1 MTTTRLEVIPTPYA
15 DWLGVFGFGIAMS
28 DQLSNF
34 GAVSSWQFSL
44 PPAKYFRN
52 L

>member
-1 MTTTRLEVIPTPYA
+1 MNANRLEAVHTRYFCC
-15 DWLGVFGFGIAMS
+15 LGVFGIAMS
-28 DQLSNF
+28 DQLSDF

-44 PPAKYFRN
+44 PPAEYFRN